1 MYTTGLVLLIHY
13 MIQNVHVYDGAY
25 LSLQC
30 EANPLY
36 DSSCTGYATAFLEYQ
51 CEQNPLYDESCTY
64 LSAQCELNPLYDAY
78 LRNQQC
84 DLDPLYNFQCT
95 GYR

>member
-1 MYTTGLVLLIHY
+1 MQKHMQHMYSIEACTANPL
-13 MIQNVHVYDGAY
+13 YDSECPGYDAAY

-51 CEQNPLYDESCTY
+51 CEQNPLYDDES
-64 LSAQCELNPLYDAY
+64 LHNELNPLYDDTMMRI
-78 LRNQQC
+78 LIN
-84 DLDPLYNFQCT
+84 NVI
-95 GYR
+95 